1 MKCICYVLSEN
12 ALLLVYRRPSQIII
26 MFFVST
32 LGSICS
38 TNAWEV
44 KQMSE
49 TNNSNKTIHTLGR
62 GVQLEMTEK
71 NLPSGQSMI

>member
-1 MKCICYVLSEN
+1 MKCVSYVLSES
-12 ALLLVYRRPSQIII
+12 ALVLVYRRPSQIII

-32 LGSICS
+32 LDSICS
-38 TNAWEV
+38 TNAWEA

-49 TNNSNKTIHTLGR
+49 TNNSNKTIHKLGR
-62 GVQLEMTEK
+62 GVQLETTEK

>member
-1 MKCICYVLSEN
+1 MKCICYVLSES
-12 ALLLVYRRPSQIII
+12 ALLLVYRRPSQII

-38 TNAWEV
+38 TNAWEA

-49 TNNSNKTIHTLGR
+49 TNNSNKTIHALGR
-62 GVQLEMTEK
+62 GVQLETTEK